1 MEYFVLDNEKYD
13 GQLDYNDSNEENDG
27 EDDEASETNRQLS
40 RFIQ

>member
-13 GQLDYNDSNEENDG
+13 GQLDYNEENDG
-27 EDDEASETNRQLS
+27 EDDEAMSETNRQLS